1 MEFNL
6 KEIAIEN
13 ELNAGLGKLGQ
24 RKLVGW
30 SGAEICRLIRLPRC
44 LFFCH
49 LSDGH
54 PGVIRV
60 ISGEYPSGRIQ
71 KFRPLTYRGAQNR
84 SPVESSGG
92 GAPKHHS
99 LQ

>member
-30 SGAEICRLIRLPRC
+30 SGAEICRQIRLPRC
-44 LFFCH
+44 FFFH
-49 LSDGH
+49 LSDGY

-60 ISGEYPSGRIQ
+60 ISAGYPSGRIQ

-84 SPVESSGG
+84 SPVELSGG